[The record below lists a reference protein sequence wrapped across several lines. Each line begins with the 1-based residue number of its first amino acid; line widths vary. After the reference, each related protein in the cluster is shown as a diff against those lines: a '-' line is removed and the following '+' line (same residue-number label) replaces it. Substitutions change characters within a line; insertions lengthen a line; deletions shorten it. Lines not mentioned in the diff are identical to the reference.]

1 MTTSALVATALV
13 AGARF
18 SERLPGPTYESPTE
32 GSPGFA
38 GFVATFALA
47 LAIIVLGVSFTRRIR
62 RADHR
67 ERQRAAAE
75 TQAADADGAG
85 TGPGAGDGPVA
96 EPTRSADRSPGQ
108 DVADRS
114 AEGGADEPPVTG
126 ERA

>member
-1 MTTSALVATALV
+1 MTTSALAATALV

-18 SERLPGPTYESPTE
+18 SQRLPGPTYESPTE

-47 LAIIVLGVSFTRRIR
+47 LAIIALGISFTRRIR
-62 RADHR
+62 RSDHR

-75 TQAADADGAG
+75 AALAAASGAPEGTPGDGTSAEPTGGARTRADADPETEGG
-85 TGPGAGDGPVA
+85 VA
-96 EPTRSADRSPGQ
+96 EPPA
-108 DVADRS
+108 A
-114 AEGGADEPPVTG
+114 G